1 MKRRRPDT
9 AGRADADV
17 GIRLGWLLD
26 HPVTNDAGD
35 ELGRIEDVV
44 IEPETGAIAYMLV
57 ATEVPST
64 AEPREAPVI
73 ALPYSDFAI
82 RVRDEAVIT
91 DLDRDTL
98 SHMAARRHDEADP

>member
-1 MKRRRPDT
+1 MTRRPPESA
-9 AGRADADV
+9 AGADADV
-17 GIRLGWLLD
+17 GIRLAWLLD
-26 HPVTNDAGD
+26 HAVTNDAGD

-57 ATEVPST
+57 STEDTATAGPD
-64 AEPREAPVI
+64 EAPVI

-82 RVRDEAVIT
+82 RMRDEAVIA

-98 SHMAARRHDEADP
+98 RHLAARGRDEPDR